1 VSPQRSK
8 EGVRQKR
15 RSYREPDDDE
25 DVGEDLAAVN
35 ERLDALTRQL
45 ERMANANAEP
55 RAVAPPPAPPAP
67 TYAPA
72 HAPAAPPAP
81 APGPDR
87 VAEALARLDRRLDQ
101 VIHESRTAASEVRQR
116 PRYAPPPAPPA
127 FATAPPQHVYAPAPP
142 AYTPA
147 PPPQAA
153 PNRGPAN
160 WAAQISARQ
169 HALDGGPAVA
179 AARPAPPPPAVAPL
193 AMAPPAMAPAH
204 WGGGADLTG
213 LEQQLHH
220 INTQISSLH
229 QPYEDALGALRS
241 DLADIARTLTD
252 AMPRRAIEALETEVR
267 ALAERVDR
275 TRQAGADGAAL
286 GSLERELAEVRN
298 ALRNLTPAESLG
310 GFEDAVRALSHKID
324 QIAASGQAPQGDPMA
339 FKQLEQ
345 AVVSLRGVVS
355 NVASDGA
362 LSQLAAEVRGLGAQF
377 ERATAESSTEA
388 LAKLEARI
396 AALMESGRGVP
407 PELEGSVRA
416 LSERLDRMQ
425 LSQGDQLALG
435 ALEDRIA
442 KLSEKLD
449 ASDSRLG
456 HLEAIE
462 RGLADLLVYLEEMRS
477 NNARALRAPP
487 HEPAPAPAAPQ
498 RPAPEAPAAAPMAA
512 PTPAP
517 APAFAQSPLDLI
529 PEPQQPAPAMYAPQE
544 AAPAPQQLQPLAPRA
559 APIEVQ
565 PMPPPESAR
574 QMAPRQM
581 PRGPQRQPID
591 PNLPPDTP
599 LEPGSGVPRHKP
611 GSAAARIAASEAALG
626 HSRLMSPET
635 GNKSA
640 AIAAARNAAKAA
652 YLDTPV
658 KVPKSLDRKSRGWF
672 KWPFKKAAKNAA
684 AEPQFHAPAPTLPPA
699 PVLPPLPSARPAPA
713 PSTMPPPLEF
723 DDRAYAPVSRR
734 GKILKVLKTLL
745 IAASV
750 AIIVVGM
757 AQTAMEFLFPE
768 TPATGEMPPKDQS
781 QSPALSEPKT
791 RAPSTTPSR
800 PMPAPEGTLP
810 PASDP
815 EQTNSI
821 GGKSLFDP
829 STIIK
834 MPDVTGS
841 IPRKPAPPKTP
852 AAPAGQ
858 SNNDALPASV
868 SPILRTAALANDPAA
883 AYELGTR
890 YAEGRGIPQ
899 SMPDAIR
906 WLEKAA
912 DAGFAPAQFRLASLN
927 EKGDGLKK
935 DLQAARRL
943 YLTAAG
949 KGHAKAMHNLAVLYA
964 EGIDGKPDY
973 KAASEWF
980 RKAASYG
987 VTDSQYNLAILF
999 ARGIGVQA
1007 NLAES
1012 YRWFALAAA
1021 NGDSDAAK
1029 KRDEVAARLD
1039 PKTLQAAQLA
1049 AQTFAPEHEPEE
1061 AINLKAPPGGWD
1073 HAPAAPAKPRR

>member
-1 VSPQRSK
+1 MR
-8 EGVRQKR
+8 
-15 RSYREPDDDE
+15 
-25 DVGEDLAAVN
+25 AA
-35 ERLDALTRQL
+35 RLRAKSGSGLVMRLRCLRPRRQL
-45 ERMANANAEP
+45 A
-55 RAVAPPPAPPAP
+55 
-67 TYAPA
+67 
-72 HAPAAPPAP
+72 
-81 APGPDR
+81 
-87 VAEALARLDRRLDQ
+87 
-101 VIHESRTAASEVRQR
+101 
-116 PRYAPPPAPPA
+116 
-127 FATAPPQHVYAPAPP
+127 
-142 AYTPA
+142 PA

-153 PNRGPAN
+153 PSRGPAN

-169 HALDGGPAVA
+169 RALDGSPVA
-179 AARPAPPPPAVAPL
+179 AAAPPAAAPPAAAPPAVV
-193 AMAPPAMAPAH
+193 PAH

-229 QPYEDALGALRS
+229 QPYEDALGALRG
-241 DLADIARTLTD
+241 DLADIARALTD

-298 ALRNLTPAESLG
+298 ALRSLTPAESLA
-310 GFEDAVRALSHKID
+310 GFEEAVRALSHKID
-324 QIAASGQAPQGDPMA
+324 QIAASGHAPQGDPMA

-396 AALMESGRGVP
+396 AALMESGRAVP

-462 RGLADLLVYLEEMRS
+462 RGLGGPVGLSRGDAERRL
-477 NNARALRAPP
+477 ARASCPADRAGSRAGCAAASGSRSTRGRADAGAGLRAIAARFDPGAPAAGTGDARASRAGVCPTAASTPRAKGRTGRGRARPAARIRTPTGRTANAARPP
-487 HEPAPAPAAPQ
+487 ASADRSQSAARHSARTRQRRSAAQARIGRGPHRRLRGRARPRPPDGPGNRRQVGRHRRRTQCRQGGLSRHAGEGAEVARPQVARLAQVAVQEGCQGRRRRAAGPRSGSSAAPAPA
-498 RPAPEAPAAAPMAA
+498 
-512 PTPAP
+512 
-517 APAFAQSPLDLI
+517 
-529 PEPQQPAPAMYAPQE
+529 
-544 AAPAPQQLQPLAPRA
+544 
-559 APIEVQ
+559 
-565 PMPPPESAR
+565 
-574 QMAPRQM
+574 
-581 PRGPQRQPID
+581 
-591 PNLPPDTP
+591 
-599 LEPGSGVPRHKP
+599 
-611 GSAAARIAASEAALG
+611 
-626 HSRLMSPET
+626 
-635 GNKSA
+635 
-640 AIAAARNAAKAA
+640 
-652 YLDTPV
+652 
-658 KVPKSLDRKSRGWF
+658 
-672 KWPFKKAAKNAA
+672 
-684 AEPQFHAPAPTLPPA
+684 
-699 PVLPPLPSARPAPA
+699 LPPLPAAKPAPM
-713 PSTMPPPLEF
+713 PSTMPPPMAI
-723 DDRAYAPVSRR
+723 DDGADAPLSR
-734 GKILKVLKTLL
+734 GKKVMKLLKTLL

-750 AIIVVGM
+750 AIIVVGV
-757 AQTAMEFLFPE
+757 AQTAMEFLFPDA
-768 TPATGEMPPKDQS
+768 PPTGEMPPKDQS
-781 QSPALSEPKT
+781 KSPAVTEPKT
-791 RAPSTTPSR
+791 QAPSTTPSR

-810 PASDP
+810 PPATDP

-834 MPDVTGS
+834 LPDVTGS
-841 IPRKPAPPKTP
+841 IPRKPVAPKARASGSTP
-852 AAPAGQ
+852 AGH
-858 SNNDALPASV
+858 SNIDALPASI

-883 AYELGTR
+883 EYELGAR
-890 YAEGRGIPQ
+890 YAEGRGIQ
-899 SMPDAIR
+899 QNMAEAVR
-906 WLEKAA
+906 WLERAA

-935 DLQAARRL
+935 DIQAARRL
-943 YLTAAG
+943 YLAAAG

-1039 PKTLQAAQLA
+1039 QKTLAAAKLA
-1049 AQTFAPEHEPEE
+1049 AQSFAPEREPDE
-1061 AINLKAPPGGWD
+1061 ATNLKAPPGGWD
-1073 HAPAAPAKPRR
+1073 HAPAAPGQAAAPGPDVAPLHPRPCHRPLRQRRVE

>member
-1 VSPQRSK
+1 
-8 EGVRQKR
+8 
-15 RSYREPDDDE
+15 
-25 DVGEDLAAVN
+25 
-35 ERLDALTRQL
+35 
-45 ERMANANAEP
+45 M
-55 RAVAPPPAPPAP
+55 AP
-67 TYAPA
+67 T
-72 HAPAAPPAP
+72 
-81 APGPDR
+81 
-87 VAEALARLDRRLDQ
+87 Q
-101 VIHESRTAASEVRQR
+101 
-116 PRYAPPPAPPA
+116 
-127 FATAPPQHVYAPAPP
+127 
-142 AYTPA
+142 
-147 PPPQAA
+147 
-153 PNRGPAN
+153 
-160 WAAQISARQ
+160 
-169 HALDGGPAVA
+169 
-179 AARPAPPPPAVAPL
+179 
-193 AMAPPAMAPAH
+193 
-204 WGGGADLTG
+204 WGGGADLAG

-229 QPYEDALGALRS
+229 QPYEDALGALRG
-241 DLADIARTLTD
+241 DLADIARALTD

-298 ALRNLTPAESLG
+298 ALRSLTPAESLA
-310 GFEDAVRALSHKID
+310 GFEEAVRALSHKID
-324 QIAASGQAPQGDPMA
+324 QIAASGHAPQGDPMA

-396 AALMESGRGVP
+396 AALMESGRAVP

-435 ALEDRIA
+435 ALEDRIT

-462 RGLADLLVYLEEMRS
+462 RGLGDLLVYLEEMRS
-477 NNARALRAPP
+477 GGSRGLRAPP
-487 HEPAPAPAAPQ
+487 TEPAPAPAAPQ
-498 RPAPEAPAAAPMAA
+498 RPAPEAPAVAVPV
-512 PTPAP
+512 PAL
-517 APAFAQSPLDLI
+517 AFAQSPLDLI
-529 PEPQQPAPAMYAPQE
+529 PEAPPTAPALPAPLE
-544 AAPAPQQLQPLAPRA
+544 PASAQQLQPLAPRA
-559 APIEVQ
+559 APVEVE
-565 PMPPPESAR
+565 PVPPPESVRQPVAR
-574 QMAPRQM
+574 TM

-599 LEPGSGVPRHKP
+599 LEPGSGTPRHKP

-626 HSRLMSPET
+626 HARPMGPET
-635 GNKSA
+635 GGKSA
-640 AIAAARNAAKAA
+640 AITAARNAAKAA

-658 KVPKSLDRKSRGWF
+658 KVPKSLGRKSPAWLR
-672 KWPFKKAAKNAA
+672 WPFKKAAKDVA
-684 AEPQFHAPAPTLPPA
+684 AEPQIHAPAPAPA
-699 PVLPPLPSARPAPA
+699 PVLPPVPAAKPAPT
-713 PSTMPPPLEF
+713 PSTMPPPLAIG
-723 DDRAYAPVSRR
+723 DGADAPLSR
-734 GKILKVLKTLL
+734 GKKVMKLLKTLL

-750 AIIVVGM
+750 AIIIVGV
-757 AQTAMEFLFPE
+757 AQTAMEFLFPDAPP
-768 TPATGEMPPKDQS
+768 TSEMPPKDQS
-781 QSPALSEPKT
+781 KSPATTAPKVQV
-791 RAPSTTPSR
+791 PSTTPSR

-810 PASDP
+810 PATDP
-815 EQTNSI
+815 ERTNSI

-834 MPDVTGS
+834 LPDVTGS
-841 IPRKPAPPKTP
+841 IPRKPVTPNAPVSGS
-852 AAPAGQ
+852 APAGHP
-858 SNNDALPASV
+858 NIDALPASI

-883 AYELGTR
+883 QYELGAR
-890 YAEGRGIPQ
+890 YAEGRGFQQ
-899 SMPDAIR
+899 STPEAVR
-906 WLEKAA
+906 WLERAA
-912 DAGFAPAQFRLASLN
+912 EAGFAPAQFRLASLN
-927 EKGDGLKK
+927 EKGEGLKK
-935 DLQAARRL
+935 DVQAARRL
-943 YLTAAG
+943 YLAAAG

-1021 NGDSDAAK
+1021 NGDNDAAK

-1039 PKTLQAAQLA
+1039 QKTLAAAKLA
-1049 AQTFAPEHEPEE
+1049 AQSFAPEREPDE
-1061 AINLKAPPGGWD
+1061 ATNLKAPPGGWD
-1073 HAPAAPAKPRR
+1073 HVPAAPAKPRR

>member
-1 VSPQRSK
+1 
-8 EGVRQKR
+8 
-15 RSYREPDDDE
+15 
-25 DVGEDLAAVN
+25 
-35 ERLDALTRQL
+35 
-45 ERMANANAEP
+45 M
-55 RAVAPPPAPPAP
+55 
-67 TYAPA
+67 
-72 HAPAAPPAP
+72 
-81 APGPDR
+81 
-87 VAEALARLDRRLDQ
+87 
-101 VIHESRTAASEVRQR
+101 
-116 PRYAPPPAPPA
+116 
-127 FATAPPQHVYAPAPP
+127 
-142 AYTPA
+142 
-147 PPPQAA
+147 
-153 PNRGPAN
+153 
-160 WAAQISARQ
+160 
-169 HALDGGPAVA
+169 
-179 AARPAPPPPAVAPL
+179 
-193 AMAPPAMAPAH
+193 
-204 WGGGADLTG
+204 
-213 LEQQLHH
+213 EQQLHH

-229 QPYEDALGALRS
+229 QPYEDALGALRG
-241 DLADIARTLTD
+241 DLAEITRALTD

-298 ALRNLTPAESLG
+298 ALRNLTPAESLA
-310 GFEDAVRALSHKID
+310 GFEEAVRALSHKID

-396 AALMESGRGVP
+396 AALMESGRAVP
-407 PELEGSVRA
+407 PELEASVRA

-462 RGLADLLVYLEEMRS
+462 RGLGDLLVYLEEMRS
-477 NNARALRAPP
+477 SGSRGLRAPP
-487 HEPAPAPAAPQ
+487 TEPAPAPAAPQ
-498 RPAPEAPAAAPMAA
+498 RPAPEAPAVAAPA
-512 PTPAP
+512 PAP

-529 PEPQQPAPAMYAPQE
+529 PEAPPTAPAMPTPAPD
-544 AAPAPQQLQPLAPRA
+544 PGPVPQQLQPLAPRA
-559 APIEVQ
+559 APVEVE
-565 PMPPPESAR
+565 PLPPPESAR
-574 QMAPRQM
+574 QPVARQM

-599 LEPGSGVPRHKP
+599 LEPGSGTPRHRP

-626 HSRLMSPET
+626 NARPMGLET
-635 GNKSA
+635 GGKSA

-658 KVPKSLDRKSRGWF
+658 KVPKSPGRKSPWL
-672 KWPFKKAAKNAA
+672 KWPFKKAAKDVAA
-684 AEPQFHAPAPTLPPA
+684 DPQVHAATPASAPALPPVPA
-699 PVLPPLPSARPAPA
+699 TKPPST
-713 PSTMPPPLEF
+713 PSTMPPPLAIGGA
-723 DDRAYAPVSRR
+723 DAPLSR
-734 GKILKVLKTLL
+734 GKKVMKLLKTLL

-750 AIIVVGM
+750 AIIIVGV
-757 AQTAMEFLFPE
+757 AQTAMEFLFPDA
-768 TPATGEMPPKDQS
+768 PPTGEMPAKDQS
-781 QSPALSEPKT
+781 KSPAAPAPKIQV
-791 RAPSTTPSR
+791 PSTTPSR

-810 PASDP
+810 PPATDP

-834 MPDVTGS
+834 LPDVAAS
-841 IPRKPAPPKTP
+841 IPRNLVAPTTP
-852 AAPAGQ
+852 ASG
-858 SNNDALPASV
+858 SALPASI
-868 SPILRTAALANDPAA
+868 SPSLRTAALANDPAA
-883 AYELGTR
+883 AYELGAR
-890 YAEGRGIPQ
+890 YAEGRGLPQ
-899 SMPDAIR
+899 SMPDAVR
-906 WLEKAA
+906 WLERAA

-935 DLQAARRL
+935 DIQTARRL
-943 YLTAAG
+943 YLAAAG

-1029 KRDEVAARLD
+1029 KRDEVATRLD
-1039 PKTLQAAQLA
+1039 QKTLAAAKLA
-1049 AQTFAPEHEPEE
+1049 AQGFAPEREPDE

-1073 HAPAAPAKPRR
+1073 YVPAAPAKPRR

>member
-1 VSPQRSK
+1 
-8 EGVRQKR
+8 
-15 RSYREPDDDE
+15 
-25 DVGEDLAAVN
+25 
-35 ERLDALTRQL
+35 
-45 ERMANANAEP
+45 M
-55 RAVAPPPAPPAP
+55 PPA
-67 TYAPA
+67 
-72 HAPAAPPAP
+72 
-81 APGPDR
+81 
-87 VAEALARLDRRLDQ
+87 Q
-101 VIHESRTAASEVRQR
+101 WS
-116 PRYAPPPAPPA
+116 
-127 FATAPPQHVYAPAPP
+127 
-142 AYTPA
+142 
-147 PPPQAA
+147 
-153 PNRGPAN
+153 
-160 WAAQISARQ
+160 
-169 HALDGGPAVA
+169 
-179 AARPAPPPPAVAPL
+179 
-193 AMAPPAMAPAH
+193 
-204 WGGGADLTG
+204 GGADLTG

-220 INTQISSLH
+220 INSQISSLH
-229 QPYEDALGALRS
+229 QPYEDALGALRG
-241 DLADIARTLTD
+241 DLADIARALTD

-298 ALRNLTPAESLG
+298 ALRSLTPAENLR
-310 GFEDAVRALSHKID
+310 GFEEAVHALSHKID
-324 QIAASGQAPQGDPMA
+324 QIAASGNAPQGDPMA

-396 AALMESGRGVP
+396 AALMESGRAVP

-425 LSQGDQLALG
+425 LTQGDQLALG

-442 KLSEKLD
+442 TLSEKLD

-477 NNARALRAPP
+477 NNARALCAPP
-487 HEPAPAPAAPQ
+487 TEPAPAPAAPP
-498 RPAPEAPAAAPMAA
+498 RPAPEAPAAAPISAPISAPMAV
-512 PTPAP
+512 PMP

-529 PEPQQPAPAMYAPQE
+529 PEPHQPAPAMYAPSQE
-544 AAPAPQQLQPLAPRA
+544 PAPPPQQLQPLAPRA
-559 APIEVQ
+559 APVEVE
-565 PMPPPESAR
+565 PLPPPESAR
-574 QMAPRQM
+574 QLAPRQM

-599 LEPGSGVPRHKP
+599 LEPGSGAPRHKP

-626 HSRLMSPET
+626 HARPMGPDT
-635 GNKSA
+635 GSKSS
-640 AIAAARNAAKAA
+640 AIAAARSAAKAA

-658 KVPKSLDRKSRGWF
+658 KMPKPADRKSRSWL
-672 KWPFKKAAKNAA
+672 KWPFKKAAKNVTKDAA
-684 AEPQFHAPAPTLPPA
+684 VEPQFHAPAPTLPPTLPPA
-699 PVLPPLPSARPAPA
+699 PVLPPLPTAKPASTV
-713 PSTMPPPLEF
+713 STMPPPMAI
-723 DDRAYAPVSRR
+723 DDGADAAPLSRS
-734 GKILKVLKTLL
+734 KKVMKLLKTLL

-750 AIIVVGM
+750 AIIVVGA

-781 QSPALSEPKT
+781 KSPALTEPRT
-791 RAPSTTPSR
+791 SAPSTTPSR

-810 PASDP
+810 PPSATDP

-834 MPDVTGS
+834 LPDVTGS
-841 IPRKPAPPKTP
+841 LPRKPVQPKAPISNST
-852 AAPAGQ
+852 PAGQ

-883 AYELGTR
+883 EYELGSR

-899 SMPDAIR
+899 NMPEAVR
-906 WLEKAA
+906 WLEKSA

-935 DLQAARRL
+935 DLQAARKL

-1039 PKTLQAAQLA
+1039 PKTLGAAKLA
-1049 AQTFAPEHEPEE
+1049 AQSFAPEREPDE
-1061 AINLKAPPGGWD
+1061 AVNLKAPAGGWD